1 MNKVEV
7 TREMIGLCYMQV
19 CAEKDATDEEILQVC
34 NSENPS
40 GTTNGWVKV
49 IRDIEDD
56 KYAENMVPG
65 VCANDPER
73 LHFLIVC

>member
-1 MNKVEV
+1 
-7 TREMIGLCYMQV
+7 MQV

-40 GTTNGWVKV
+40 GTSKGWYKV
-49 IRDIEDD
+49 IRNIEEDL
-56 KYAENMVPG
+56 YAESMCPKQ
-65 VCANDPER
+65 CAYSSDR